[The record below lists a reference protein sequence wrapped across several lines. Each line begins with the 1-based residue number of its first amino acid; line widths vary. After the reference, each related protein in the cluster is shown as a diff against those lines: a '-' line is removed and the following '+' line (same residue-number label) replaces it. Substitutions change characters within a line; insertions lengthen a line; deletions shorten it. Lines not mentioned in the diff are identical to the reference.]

1 MALSPI
7 VSKLRLTLAIL
18 ALGFVIEGGIEAV
31 TYLGRSYRLPYA
43 ALILILAPFVTL
55 SGILVLWMGRR
66 QWNDLLSRQ
75 FRHAH
80 RTFGLGLLALVGAVA
95 ILVWASYGSPAP
107 ISSWISRGFGAMVMA
122 SLLLTFA
129 TYVLLALHLTAFVG
143 KTLLLVAL
151 GWAAVVSFW
160 IGQAFAQNFDVLVL
174 IVRTGTF
181 VEGPL
186 YASIVGLGSYL
197 AGTYALLIMAYVDAF
212 RRVLAVS
219 RRRLSTPVA
228 PPAL

>member
-1 MALSPI
+1 MGLSPI
-7 VSKLRLTLAIL
+7 VTKLRLTLAIL
-18 ALGFVIEGGIEAV
+18 ALGFVIEGGIEAY

-55 SGILVLWMGRR
+55 AGILVLWMGRR

-80 RTFGLGLLALVGAVA
+80 RTFVLSLLALVVA
-95 ILVWASYGSPAP
+95 LAMLVWYSYGSAAP
-107 ISSWISRGFGAMVMA
+107 ISLWMSWGFGAIVMA

-143 KTLLLVAL
+143 KAFLLVAL

-160 IGQAFAQNFDVLVL
+160 VAQVLAQNFDVLVL
-174 IVRTGTF
+174 IFRTRT
-181 VEGPL
+181 
-186 YASIVGLGSYL
+186 LGRDPS
-197 AGTYALLIMAYVDAF
+197 TP
-212 RRVLAVS
+212 
-219 RRRLSTPVA
+219 RLSASDPI
-228 PPAL
+228 